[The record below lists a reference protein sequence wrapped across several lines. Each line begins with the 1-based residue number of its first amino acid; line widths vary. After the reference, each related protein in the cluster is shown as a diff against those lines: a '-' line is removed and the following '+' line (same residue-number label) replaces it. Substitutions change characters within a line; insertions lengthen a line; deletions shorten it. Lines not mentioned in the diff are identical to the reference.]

1 MHRLLAALL
10 LAATLAPSTAFALDE
25 APLPAPVPV
34 SAIVCPAP
42 EIGPDGAVIVPS
54 DAPADCAYISGAP
67 GMEAGCIPPDGISND
82 AGDEAL
88 PVCPSIIAPGPDGS
102 CVVSSDGTNTCDDI
116 VPGDIAATGRRFVI
130 TAITL
135 FDVRYE
141 LTAGEMT
148 IDRDGTFSATLGC
161 NRFTGSGTG
170 DVDSFAVIGPLAQTK
185 MYCGELMDAE
195 AAFVAILSSGPIV
208 FDPTADPLRAF
219 SESGIGSLDLVEVI
233 GWTLDPADP
242 LAATRYELRSVTL
255 ADGRR
260 YTIENGYLLITEGT
274 LTASAGCNTIGGEVA
289 TIDGALVVGNLIAT
303 EMWCEGR
310 MDAETALITVLTGGE
325 LRFTGLGGVSIV
337 SATGSLE
344 LAGEIAPAD
353 GTTGGSARGALAV
366 LLLLLPALAGAC
378 ALVIG
383 LTGTPRREA

>member
-1 MHRLLAALL
+1 MHRLLATLL

-25 APLPAPVPV
+25 TPLPVPLPAI
-34 SAIVCPAP
+34 ACPAP
-42 EIGPDGAVIVPS
+42 EIGPDGVVVVPA
-54 DAPADCAYISGAP
+54 DAPADCAYISGLP
-67 GMEAGCIPPDGISND
+67 GIEAGCIPPESIGSDPSD
-82 AGDEAL
+82 STA
-88 PVCPSIIAPGPDGS
+88 PVCPSVIAPGPDGS
-102 CVVSSDGTNTCDDI
+102 CSVSSDGTSTCDDI
-116 VPGDIAATGRRFVI
+116 VPGDIAATGRHFVI

-170 DVDSFAVIGPLAQTK
+170 DADSFAVIGQLAQTK
-185 MYCGELMDAE
+185 MYCPELMDAE
-195 AAFVAILSSGPIV
+195 AAFTAILG
-208 FDPTADPLRAF
+208 TTLRFTTDAATLLAV
-219 SESGIGSLDLVEVI
+219 SEWGIGSLELVDSLTNGESVAPPV
-233 GWTLDPADP
+233 T
-242 LAATRYELRSVTL
+242 TRYELRSVTL

-260 YTIENGYLLITEGT
+260 YTIENGYLLIAEGA
-274 LTASAGCNTIGGEVA
+274 LTASAGCNTIGGAVA
-289 TIDGALVVGNLIAT
+289 TINGALVVGDLIAT

-310 MDAETALITVLTGGE
+310 MDAEAALITVLTGGE

-344 LAGEIAPAD
+344 LAGEIAPVD
-353 GTTGGSARGALAV
+353 GTTGGSARGELAV